1 MIEFRPAKKEESRII
16 AELYSISSNG
26 VANYIWTK
34 LAKPGEDILDVGER
48 RYEREDIFFSY
59 KNCTV
64 VEVDGV
70 ISGMMVAFPMVA
82 DDEIDEDPVLA
93 PYSRLEEDNSYYIC
107 GVALYPEYRGK
118 GIGHQFMALA
128 KKQAMLEGIHKLSL
142 VVFEDNENALGI
154 YQELGYKE
162 IKREKIV
169 EHPMIQHSGDAILM
183 VKKLDE
189 SVSE

>member
-1 MIEFRPAKKEESRII
+1 MIEFRPAKKQESRII
-16 AELYSISSNG
+16 AELYSMSSDG

-34 LAKPGEDILDVGER
+34 LAKPGEDLIDVGEH
-48 RYEREDIFFSY
+48 RYEREDSVFSY
-59 KNCTV
+59 KNCTI

-70 ISGMMVAFPMVA
+70 IAGMMVAFPMVA
-82 DDEIDEDPVLA
+82 DDEVDEDPVLA

-118 GIGHQFMALA
+118 GVGHQFMALA
-128 KKQAMLEGIHKLSL
+128 KKQAMLKGLNKISL
-142 VVFEDNENALGI
+142 VVFENNENALSM
-154 YQELGYKE
+154 YKKLGYKD

-183 VKKLDE
+183 VKTLD
-189 SVSE
+189 

>member
-1 MIEFRPAKKEESRII
+1 MIEFRPAKKEECRII

-48 RYEREDIFFSY
+48 RYEREDTFFSY

-128 KKQAMLEGIHKLSL
+128 KKQAILKGIHKLSL
-142 VVFEDNENALGI
+142 IVFEDNENALGI

-162 IKREKIV
+162 IRREQIV

-183 VKKLDE
+183 VKKLNE

>member
-1 MIEFRPAKKEESRII
+1 MIEFRPAKKEECRII

-48 RYEREDIFFSY
+48 RYEREDTFFSY
-59 KNCTV
+59 KNCTI

-82 DDEIDEDPVLA
+82 DDEVDEDPVLA

-128 KKQAMLEGIHKLSL
+128 KKQAILEGLHKLSL

-162 IKREKIV
+162 VKREKIV

-183 VKKLDE
+183 VQTLNDLA
-189 SVSE
+189 SE

>member
-1 MIEFRPAKKEESRII
+1 MIEFRPAKKEECRII

-48 RYEREDIFFSY
+48 RYEREDTFFSY

-70 ISGMMVAFPMVA
+70 ISGMMVAFPIVA
-82 DDEIDEDPVLA
+82 DDEVDEDPVLA

-142 VVFEDNENALGI
+142 IVFEDNENALGI

-162 IKREKIV
+162 IKRERIV
-169 EHPMIQHSGDAILM
+169 QHPMIQHSGDAILM
-183 VKKLDE
+183 VQTLNDPAFE
-189 SVSE
+189 

>member
-1 MIEFRPAKKEESRII
+1 MIEFRPAKKEECRII

-48 RYEREDIFFSY
+48 RYEREDTFFSY

-82 DDEIDEDPVLA
+82 DDEVDEDPVLA
-93 PYSRLEEDNSYYIC
+93 PYSRLEEDKSYYIC

-128 KKQAMLEGIHKLSL
+128 KKQAILEGLHKLSL

-162 IKREKIV
+162 VNREKIV
-169 EHPMIQHSGDAILM
+169 EHPMIQHSGDAVLM
-183 VKKLDE
+183 VQTLND
-189 SVSE
+189 SASE